1 MSLAIMWVQQKYLQI
16 QSNKLC
22 ESDVHES
29 TKNSLKNELLQ
40 GYLSTGKISR
50 KNSVKENQILG
61 LKNLLWNN
69 SQSFK

>member
-1 MSLAIMWVQQKYLQI
+1 MAIIWVQQKCLQI

-61 LKNLLWNN
+61 LKNLL
-69 SQSFK
+69 

>member
-1 MSLAIMWVQQKYLQI
+1 MAIIWVQQKYLQI
-16 QSNKLC
+16 QSTKLC

-61 LKNLLWNN
+61 LKNLL
-69 SQSFK
+69 